1 VARQGFFQ
9 TLDSVQVSLD
19 SEPAEY
25 LDANSK
31 VTFKAVEPGEH
42 TIRLSGLGQVC
53 RLKGDSTRVLSVD
66 AGRIATVGF
75 TVACATE
82 VIRDRIVFSADE
94 RVYTM
99 SGDGS
104 QVARLMDRC
113 EELDISPDG
122 RTFACVSSFNYGGW
136 SLPDWWSSHAT
147 TCRDTVYGIT
157 LISTDGSPN
166 VRLTDLCRQR
176 SPSWSPDG
184 QRMVFTA
191 MGDSEL
197 IDEIYVANRTGG
209 ELERLTFN
217 NESEWDLSWSPDGGR
232 IAFTGT
238 FHSGNF
244 VYKAIFVMNSD
255 GTGATAI
262 SPALASNPAW
272 SPDGSRIAFDR
283 SDDIWSM
290 APDGTDVRQLT
301 SSPGSD
307 VHPVWSPD
315 GTQIA
320 FSSDRG
326 DGIDHVYVMSADGS
340 DQVKL
345 TQGTTGERV
354 LAWAR

>member
-1 VARQGFFQ
+1 
-9 TLDSVQVSLD
+9 
-19 SEPAEY
+19 
-25 LDANSK
+25 
-31 VTFKAVEPGEH
+31 
-42 TIRLSGLGQVC
+42 
-53 RLKGDSTRVLSVD
+53 
-66 AGRIATVGF
+66 
-75 TVACATE
+75 
-82 VIRDRIVFSADE
+82 
-94 RVYTM
+94 
-99 SGDGS
+99 
-104 QVARLMDRC
+104 
-113 EELDISPDG
+113 
-122 RTFACVSSFNYGGW
+122 
-136 SLPDWWSSHAT
+136 
-147 TCRDTVYGIT
+147 
-157 LISTDGSPN
+157 
-166 VRLTDLCRQR
+166 
-176 SPSWSPDG
+176 
-184 QRMVFTA
+184 
-191 MGDSEL
+191 MGDSDV
-197 IDEIYVANRTGG
+197 IDEIYVASRTGG
-209 ELERLTFN
+209 ALERLTFN